1 MMAQKT
7 ELLPELRRASTSDV
21 MCKVMINSELAVLE
35 SQPGSCTAPFWAQR
49 CSGKFL

>member
-7 ELLPELRRASTSDV
+7 ELLAELRQASTSNM

-35 SQPGSCTAPFWAQR
+35 SQPGSCTASSWAQR
-49 CSGKFL
+49 CPGKLL